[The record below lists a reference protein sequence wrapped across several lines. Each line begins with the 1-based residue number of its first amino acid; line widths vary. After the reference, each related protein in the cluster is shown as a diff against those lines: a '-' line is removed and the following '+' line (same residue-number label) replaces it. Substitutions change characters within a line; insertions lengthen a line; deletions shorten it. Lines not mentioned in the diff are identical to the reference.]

1 MTLYTAEI
9 WLDEDNICNEC
20 PCHDDYIIAD
30 APKCKLGEFYMV
42 RENRGKNGTANLVT
56 PRPRGCP
63 LKPVEGK

>member
-20 PCHDDYIIAD
+20 PCLNQEGTH
-30 APKCKLGEFYMV
+30 PQCKLGTFWMEE
-42 RENRGKNGTANLVT
+42 ENRGKPNGPSNWVT

-63 LKPVEGK
+63 LKIVEGK